1 MRNKLWFAG
10 VALLASSVAVS
21 ASMSKEERDRLRAA
35 ADVMQE
41 LHATPDK
48 DSPSDLYDKASCVVV
63 IPSVKKAAFIFGGEY
78 GKGVAT
84 CRTATGW
91 TAPAFMQIEKGSWGA
106 QIGANETDLVLLVMN
121 QDGMKKLLQ
130 DKVALGADA
139 SVAAGPV
146 GRSASASTDLQVSAE
161 ILSYSRS
168 NGVFAGI
175 DLSGGKLGPDNDA
188 NQDAYGKGVN
198 ARQILANNAVT
209 APPAAT
215 PFLAAVRSE
224 FTPAAGND

>member
-1 MRNKLWFAG
+1 MRTMGIAVVIGVLAAGTAFAKIT
-10 VALLASSVAVS
+10 ST
-21 ASMSKEERDRLRAA
+21 ERDRLRAA
-35 ADVMQE
+35 GDVLKS

-48 DSPSDLYDKASCVVV
+48 DIPESLWNSASCVVV

-84 CRTATGW
+84 CRTSGGW

-130 DKVALGADA
+130 DNVSLGADA

-146 GRSASASTDLQVSAE
+146 GRSASASTDLQVKAE

-175 DLSGGKLGPDNDA
+175 DLSGGKLGPDTDA
-188 NQDAYGKGVN
+188 NHDVYGSGTD

-215 PFLAAVRSE
+215 PFLAAVRNE
-224 FTPAAGND
+224 FTPAAAN

>member
-1 MRNKLWFAG
+1 MRTMSIAVVLAVIGAG
-10 VALLASSVAVS
+10 TAYARINST
-21 ASMSKEERDRLRAA
+21 ERDRLRAA
-35 ADVMQE
+35 GDVLTS

-48 DSPSDLYDKASCVVV
+48 DIPESLWNRAQCVVV

-146 GRSASASTDLQVSAE
+146 GRSASAGTDLQVSAE

-188 NQDAYGKGVN
+188 NHDAYGKGVN